1 MIIIKTP
8 LRISLGGGG
17 TDLPSYYSKFGSYFI
32 SAAINKY
39 IYITLHRSGFS
50 DKIRCRYS
58 KMEEVDDIDKIKN
71 EIIRETFKYCGIKN
85 NIELTSH
92 AEIPSGT
99 GLGSSGSFGVGLLQA
114 IYTQQKIYKDWRELA
129 EIATDIQM
137 NILNHP
143 IGLQDQYIASFGGI
157 CEFKVNQ
164 NGKVLI
170 TELKI
175 KKQIHDR
182 LIMFFTGF
190 SRKAEDI
197 LKIQKIKIE
206 KADKEMINNLH
217 QIQNLAY
224 EVKLAF
230 YKDDWQGFGE
240 IMNEQWRL
248 KRGRSDKM
256 TNSQIDKWHS
266 LALKNGAVGGKLIG
280 AGGGGFLLFIADD
293 KEKLIKTMIK
303 AGLKYL
309 PFAFDDEGSKI
320 ILND

>member
-1 MIIIKTP
+1 MIIVRTP

-58 KMEEVDDIDKIKN
+58 RMEKVDNVDRIKN

-99 GLGSSGSFGVGLLQA
+99 GLGSSGSFGVGLLHA
-114 IYTQQKIYKDWRELA
+114 IYTQSGEDKNWRELA
-129 EIATDIQM
+129 DIATNIQM

-143 IGLQDQYIASFGGI
+143 IGLQDQYVASFGGI
-157 CEFKVNQ
+157 GEY
-164 NGKVLI
+164 
-170 TELKI
+170 EI
-175 KKQIHDR
+175 KKTGEVLFSGLRMLPQIKDR
-182 LIMFFTGF
+182 LVMFFTGF
-190 SRKAEDI
+190 KREAKDI
-197 LKIQKIKIE
+197 LKVQRSKT
-206 KADKEMINNLH
+206 KADDQEMLNGLH
-217 QIQNLAY
+217 KIQALAY
-224 EVKLAF
+224 DVKRAL
-230 YKDDWQGFGE
+230 YKDDWQWFGE

-248 KRGRSDKM
+248 KKGRSDKM
-256 TNSQIDKWHS
+256 TNIQIDEWHN

-293 KEKLIKTMIK
+293 KEKLIGTMVG
-303 AGLKYL
+303 AGLKHL
-309 PFAFDDEGSKI
+309 SFDFDHEGTKL